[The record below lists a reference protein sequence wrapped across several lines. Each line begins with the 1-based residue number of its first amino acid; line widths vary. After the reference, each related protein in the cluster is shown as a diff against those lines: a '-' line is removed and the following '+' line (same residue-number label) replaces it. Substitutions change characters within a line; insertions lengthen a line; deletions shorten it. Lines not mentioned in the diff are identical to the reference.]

1 MTALKLQSS
10 DGHLY
15 NVDIA
20 AAKQSTTI
28 RTMLEDLGIDDETG
42 DQVTMLQTFLGLFF
56 RLGALSSQ
64 GYHAHHF
71 WQYGPLPK
79 YEVFPFIIGTKTM
92 CLSLVNL
99 SSQGKV
105 VEHTLRWKY

>member
-1 MTALKLQSS
+1 MTTLKLQSS

-42 DQVTMLQTFLGLFF
+42 DQVSMLQTFLRLFL

-64 GYHAHHF
+64 GYLIKTHHF
-71 WQYGPLPK
+71 STKAPPIQIGSFPLH
-79 YEVFPFIIGTKTM
+79 
-92 CLSLVNL
+92 NW
-99 SSQGKV
+99 
-105 VEHTLRWKY
+105 H